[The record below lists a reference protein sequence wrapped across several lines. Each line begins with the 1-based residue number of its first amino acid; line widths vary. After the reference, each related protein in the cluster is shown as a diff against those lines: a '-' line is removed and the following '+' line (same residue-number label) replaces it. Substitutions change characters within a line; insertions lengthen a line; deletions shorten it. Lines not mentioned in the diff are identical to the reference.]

1 MHNHVFKLVCK
12 CVNVCRESRMGV
24 FLDHFSLLIF
34 EAGSSTKHGLLVWL
48 GWLARR
54 LPELLCLYLSQCWGS
69 GVTITSNLFMHM
81 GDPNSGSLRLHSKHF
96 IDRAISLDPY
106 FWGQGGSECIEVP
119 MVQITVN
126 HSRRHTYLQPE
137 RPTDPSREMP
147 TTHMVLYLCTGVC
160 IHPGFVFHVQTSPVP
175 F

>member
-1 MHNHVFKLVCK
+1 
-12 CVNVCRESRMGV
+12 MGV
-24 FLDHFSLLIF
+24 FLDHFSLLTS

-54 LPELLCLYLSQCWGS
+54 LPELLCLYLSQCS
-69 GVTITSNLFMHM
+69 PITSNLFMHT

-96 IDRAISLDPY
+96 TDQAISLDPY

-126 HSRRHTYLQPE
+126 HSGRHTHLQPE

-147 TTHMVLYLCTGVC
+147 TTAHGALLMYRCMYSSRLRVS
-160 IHPGFVFHVQTSPVP
+160 HPNLASSILVKRVYSPTK
-175 F
+175 